1 MQRRHGHSAS
11 TRSGARSERHCVG
24 AVSSKE
30 TGQTR
35 RSLKEPVVVERSAK
49 KNRLSQYDRKTHEC
63 EKGSQSA
70 LGADSTQRPAAS
82 SPFLCQVSIP
92 PAFCLPHYRW
102 SPLHTSCA
110 QTVVKEHEAVIQWYE
125 RNLRPSDVNVDD
137 EVAVAWLATARSRC
151 DALCTFA
158 QGHRTLYGSLDANKL
173 QEMEAC
179 LLRLLLCVK
188 RAEQHWNLVST
199 RSSVGT
205 SPNTTRTVC
214 QQTGAREKHIS
225 FARPLVHF
233 FSSVALLEEEE
244 PAGGSLAGAKFSVLP
259 EESTETGD
267 ENVADAPYTGRTS
280 GVYYGNLSFSLGEVN
295 TTPAER
301 PIRDE
306 ETKELSWPQPRHRL
320 SGLVAAEDAVEGVLN
335 PAPSSYRF
343 FSTPFVLGS
352 GVWPRRKRRV
362 CQNFW
367 LYIFLTT
374 TCCVLSLLVV
384 CWRWCWRRQC

>member
-1 MQRRHGHSAS
+1 MQRRHVRSAS

-30 TGQTR
+30 IVQTR
-35 RSLKEPVVVERSAK
+35 RFLKKPLVVERSAK
-49 KNRLSQYDRKTHEC
+49 INGLSQHDRKTHEC

-70 LGADSTQRPAAS
+70 LEADSIRWPAS
-82 SPFLCQVSIP
+82 SSLSLRHVNIP

-110 QTVVKEHEAVIQWYE
+110 QTVVEEHEAVIQWYE
-125 RNLRPSDVNVDD
+125 QNLRPSDVNVDD
-137 EVAVAWLATARSRC
+137 EVAVAWLTTARSRC

-158 QGHRTLYGSLDANKL
+158 QGHRTLYGLLDANKL

-188 RAEQHWNLVST
+188 RAEQHWNLIST

-205 SPNTTRTVC
+205 SLNTTRTAC

-233 FSSVALLEEEE
+233 FSSVVLPEEEE
-244 PAGGSLAGAKFSVLP
+244 PAGGSLVGATFPVLP
-259 EESTETGD
+259 EESTEARG
-267 ENVADAPYTGRTS
+267 ENVDDAPYTGRTS
-280 GVYYGNLSFSLGEVN
+280 GVYYGNLSSGLGAVN
-295 TTPAER
+295 TISTQR

-306 ETKELSWPQPRHRL
+306 EKNELSWPQPRQRL
-320 SGLVAAEDAVEGVLN
+320 SGLVAAEDAVESVLS
-335 PAPSSYRF
+335 PVSSSYRL

-352 GVWPRRKRRV
+352 GVWLRKERRV

-374 TCCVLSLLVV
+374 TCCVLSLLAVV
-384 CWRWCWRRQC
+384 LARAMLI